1 MFIADS
7 FFKVLNATPLVQED
21 LSVLI
26 SELEPTPKKVLSAIK
41 FPEEMSSDEK
51 VLSQYLKR
59 LVNDMYV
66 PQNLQLF
73 LRFCTGSDIMT
84 KMISKF
90 VLYLAVYPVTCVVPY
105 VRMRS

>member
-7 FFKVLNATPLVQED
+7 FFKVLNATPLVQEY
-21 LSVLI
+21 LYVLY
-26 SELEPTPKKVLSAIK
+26 SNLEPTPIKVLSAIK

-59 LVNDMYV
+59 LVREMDD